1 MRDLLIAL
9 AAIGGTVL
17 VYTAALHLR
26 RRVPSAL
33 LNPALVSML
42 AVPAGLLLLGID
54 YETYDSGGRL
64 LTWLL
69 GPAVVALGVPL
80 AAEWEAIHRQ
90 RRAILTS
97 LTVGS
102 AVGIVT
108 ACGVAWLLG
117 APREIVLSLAP
128 RSVTTPIAMGIAA
141 KLGGLPPL
149 SAVLV
154 ISTGALGAIV
164 GPRMLRML
172 GVRSRT
178 ATGLALGAAAHG
190 VGTARALEEGEREG
204 AAAGLAIGIMGLL
217 TAVLAPLLVWIFV

>member
-1 MRDLLIAL
+1 MRDLVVGA
-9 AAIGGTVL
+9 AAIAGTL
-17 VYTAALHLR
+17 AVYAGALRLR
-26 RRVPSAL
+26 RAVPSAV
-33 LNPALVSML
+33 LNPALVSMI
-42 AVPAGLLLLGID
+42 AVAGALLLLGID
-54 YETYDSGGRL
+54 YGTYDRGGRL

-69 GPAVVALGVPL
+69 GPAVVALAVPL
-80 AAEWEAIHRQ
+80 AAEWEAIARQ

-97 LTVGS
+97 LALGS
-102 AVGIVT
+102 AVGIVS

-117 APREIVLSLAP
+117 GTREVILSLAP

-141 KLGGLPPL
+141 KLGGIPPL

-164 GPRMLRML
+164 GPRMLRAL

-204 AAAGLAIGIMGLL
+204 AAAGLAFGIMGLL
-217 TAVLAPLLVWIFV
+217 TAILAPLLVWIFV